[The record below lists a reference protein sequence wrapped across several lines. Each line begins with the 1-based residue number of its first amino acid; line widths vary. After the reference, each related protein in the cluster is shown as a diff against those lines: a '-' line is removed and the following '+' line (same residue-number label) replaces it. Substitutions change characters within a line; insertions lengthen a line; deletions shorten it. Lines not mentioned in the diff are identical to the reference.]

1 MFLTFKGE
9 SKKQEVI
16 DDIKKK
22 FGDDSINHIELLR
35 ERKKPPRFTF
45 LSDDVAMNL
54 NDEDYQN
61 QSFFAVEPC
70 GGISSEEPSSEE
82 PSSEEPSSEEPCG
95 GISSEEP
102 CGGIS
107 SEEPCSGISSEE
119 PCGRKSSEELCGGI
133 SAPTQEDLV
142 KENRQSK
149 ASGTLTMLCTS
160 DNSERHCVLALTCYH
175 VGCIDSRVRTLD
187 FSKGCITELHK
198 YYTEDVN
205 NEYSLVKRNEYF
217 YHKRP
222 EANTHDNDGDTTTR
236 NDTNEGDS
244 DEDSSNNNKK
254 KVVDKIFVKAN
265 TSDDY
270 SSMQGDKSWSSGE
283 YSSTSDDNNGQSM
296 DGDDGQSMNGDD
308 GQSMDGDNGQSMDG
322 NDGQSMNGDDG
333 QSMNGDDGQS
343 MDGDN
348 GQSMDGNN
356 GQSMDGDNRQS
367 MGGDDGQSMNGNDGQ
382 SMDGNDGQSM
392 DGDDGQS
399 MDGND
404 GQRISLGK
412 YCNGLFDTETDI
424 LSIEINNQDVD
435 VDSSKF
441 DVKFSKDREQ
451 LHREFG
457 QLYKSEM
464 NVTVEKNGYASNR
477 TTGRLIC
484 PSYCHRES
492 GKILFENMY
501 VVERVEVPFFESA
514 DSGALISW
522 VNGEDIKHGF
532 AYAVC
537 DVDDIDLP
545 RPPADDESE
554 DESEDKS
561 DDEREDSSG
570 SKCSDKSDDSISFS
584 ENVPK
589 TENKPRNEN
598 GPYYLCHDIFT
609 ALDRLKLKPS

>member
-54 NDEDYQN
+54 NDEDDQN

-296 DGDDGQSMNGDD
+296 DGND
-308 GQSMDGDNGQSMDG
+308 GQSMD
-322 NDGQSMNGDDG
+322 
-333 QSMNGDDGQS
+333 
-343 MDGDN
+343 
-348 GQSMDGNN
+348 
-356 GQSMDGDNRQS
+356 
-367 MGGDDGQSMNGNDGQ
+367 GDDGQSMNGNDGQ
-382 SMDGNDGQSM
+382 RMDGDDGQRM

-584 ENVPK
+584 ENVAK